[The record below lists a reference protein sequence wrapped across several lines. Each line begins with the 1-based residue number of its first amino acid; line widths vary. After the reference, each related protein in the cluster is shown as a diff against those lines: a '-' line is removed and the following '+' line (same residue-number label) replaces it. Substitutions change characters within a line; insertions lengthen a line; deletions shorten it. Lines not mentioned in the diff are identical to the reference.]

1 MNKINFI
8 LIVLVAYFASI
19 LRLLIDDILI
29 ISSIGS
35 FIYGFIIERKISHS
49 KKDILLIGFCSCFTS
64 FSGFIN
70 FLYELLLNQ
79 AFIKLIFFLNF
90 IIIFNLFIMYVG
102 YLVSRK
108 IT

>member
-1 MNKINFI
+1 MNTINLLLI
-8 LIVLVAYFASI
+8 LIVSYLATF
-19 LRLLIDDILI
+19 LRLLIDDIFI

-35 FIYGFIIERKISHS
+35 FIYGFLIERKISHS

-70 FLYELLLNQ
+70 FLYELFLNQ
-79 AFIKLIFFLNF
+79 AFIKLIFLLNF
-90 IIIFNLFIMYVG
+90 IIILNLIIMYVG

-108 IT
+108 FT